1 MAKYLCTH
9 RCLYLGRVTH
19 KGDVIE
25 VADGLL
31 KKPEYAVL
39 KNGHSFEEIEGAAP
53 ELPQPTKKEKAER
66 DDLYLRLA
74 ALKVAIPQQ
83 ATLEGLREL
92 LVDATRTD
100 GAPLPNGK

>member
-25 VADGLL
+25 VADSLL

-39 KNGHSFEEIEGAAP
+39 KNGHSFEEIEAAASP
-53 ELPQPTKKEKAER
+53 APKVSKKDEAEQA
-66 DDLYLRLA
+66 DLCVRLA
-74 ALKVAIPQQ
+74 ALKVSMPPQ

-92 LVDATRTD
+92 LADA
-100 GAPLPNGK
+100 ANPNGKPTA